1 VFADTGPTTI
11 IGEGSVALANALGY
25 PSSPANGGV
34 EGNTVTYI
42 AFTGTGTVPAK
53 VEDRTSIETL
63 GNQLLQQ
70 FIANNQP

>member
-1 VFADTGPTTI
+1 M
-11 IGEGSVALANALGY
+11 
-25 PSSPANGGV
+25 

-42 AFTGTGTVPAK
+42 AFTGSGTVPAK

-63 GNQLLQQ
+63 GNQLLQE